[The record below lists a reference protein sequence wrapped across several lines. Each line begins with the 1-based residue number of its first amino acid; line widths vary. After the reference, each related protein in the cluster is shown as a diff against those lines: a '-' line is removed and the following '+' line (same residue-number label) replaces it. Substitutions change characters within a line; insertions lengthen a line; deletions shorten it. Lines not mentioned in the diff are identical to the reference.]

1 MIISIIL
8 LVFVAL
14 TYFVQVYTAYLTFNL
29 KNIKFGKSLIYFIL
43 PFFSVVVHILIS
55 YRAFK
60 RKKFKKAFKALG
72 YSFSKYNIFLNILSG
87 VILEEILIFET
98 YGHSKLIS
106 KKEEV
111 NLNTSKKEMT
121 ILQKV
126 LKKPLNTAK
135 QVAPI
140 YN

>member
-1 MIISIIL
+1 MIISIVL
-8 LVFVAL
+8 LVFIAL
-14 TYFVQVYTAYLTFNL
+14 IYFVQVYTAYLTFNL
-29 KNIKFGKSLIYFIL
+29 KNIKFGKSLIYFTL
-43 PFFSVVVHILIS
+43 PIFSAIVHILIS
-55 YRAFK
+55 YKLFK
-60 RKKFKKAFKALG
+60 KKDFKKAFKMLG

-98 YGHSKLIS
+98 YGHSRMIS

-111 NLNTSKKEMT
+111 NLNKSKQEMT

-126 LKKPLNTAK
+126 LKKPLNTAN